1 MAVWFFLALVRD
13 MNGSEAKNI
22 LLLLF
27 MPLLLTLLYSLL
39 LSSVVISV
47 TVDADEACAAL
58 RCI

>member
-27 MPLLLTLLYSLL
+27 MLLFTPPALFITSLL
-39 LSSVVISV
+39 CCVLSQWKQMKPV
-47 TVDADEACAAL
+47 L
-58 RCI
+58 H